1 MGSAAGSSEQL
12 EGHIEVACTAH
23 ASTGVR
29 RLVKSV
35 VRGLKVNRKLT
46 AAGSSD
52 SSSCSEKS
60 ALAIFSA
67 SSICSQHIKRQTYSN
82 M

>member
-35 VRGLKVNRKLT
+35 VRGLKVNCKFT
-46 AAGSSD
+46 AADSSD
-52 SSSCSEKS
+52 SSSRSES
-60 ALAIFSA
+60 AAP
-67 SSICSQHIKRQTYSN
+67 CCCQRQFN
-82 M
+82 L

>member
-1 MGSAAGSSEQL
+1 MMGSAVGSSEQEL

-35 VRGLKVNRKLT
+35 VRGIKVCAFKAVAAAPVCWELT
-46 AAGSSD
+46 D
-52 SSSCSEKS
+52 
-60 ALAIFSA
+60 
-67 SSICSQHIKRQTYSN
+67 
-82 M
+82 